1 MRAILCLVAWVALSA
16 VLIAADAPPPRP
28 AKYFNDGAGMV
39 SAQTAARLERA
50 LEDYEKQTSSQI
62 LVAIFPKLPEN
73 SALEDF
79 TFRAADAWKPGQK
92 GKDNG
97 AILFIFRDDR
107 KMRIEVGYGLDGAIP
122 DSVAARIINNEI
134 TPRFRARDFDG
145 GVSAG
150 VTALLQAARGEY
162 KGTGTTVASRRS
174 RGTGGFPVIFIIF
187 LFIIMMSVIASRFQ
201 RRGTVYH
208 RRRRSYWGS
217 AWGGGW
223 GSIGGLGGGGGGW
236 SSRGGGGGSWGGG
249 GGFSSGGGGFGGGG
263 ASGGW

>member
-1 MRAILCLVAWVALSA
+1 MRAAFCLVAWLAFSAA
-16 VLIAADAPPPRP
+16 VLAADTPPPRP
-28 AKYFNDGAGMV
+28 TKYFNDYAGMV
-39 SAQTAARLERA
+39 SAQTAARLERT

-79 TFRAADAWKPGQK
+79 TIRAADAWKPGQK

-107 KMRIEVGYGLDGAIP
+107 KMRIEVGYGLEGPIP
-122 DSVAARIINNEI
+122 DSVAASIINNEI

-162 KGTGTTVASRRS
+162 KGTGTTVASRGR
-174 RGTGGFPVIFIIF
+174 RGTRGIPFTYIF
-187 LFIIMMSVIASRFQ
+187 LLILLILLSSGFH
-201 RRGTVYH
+201 RRGTVFH
-208 RRRRSYWGS
+208 RRRRNY
-217 AWGGGW
+217 WGGGW
-223 GSIGGLGGGGGGW
+223 GTIGGLGGGGGSW
-236 SSRGGGGGSWGGG
+236 GGGGGSWGGGGG

>member
-1 MRAILCLVAWVALSA
+1 MRAVFCLVAWLAFSAAL
-16 VLIAADAPPPRP
+16 VAADAPPPRP
-28 AKYFNDGAGMV
+28 TKYFTDYAGMV

-62 LVAIFPKLPEN
+62 LVTIFPKLPEN

-107 KMRIEVGYGLDGAIP
+107 KMRIEVGYGLEGPIP
-122 DSVAARIINNEI
+122 DSVAASIINNEI
-134 TPRFRARDFDG
+134 TPRFRAQDFDG

-174 RGTGGFPVIFIIF
+174 RGTRGIPVIFIILLVF
-187 LFIIMMSVIASRFQ
+187 MILLSSGFH

-208 RRRRSYWGS
+208 RRRRSYWG
-217 AWGGGW
+217 GGW
-223 GSIGGLGGGGGGW
+223 GSIGGLGSGGGGW
-236 SSRGGGGGSWGGG
+236 SSRGGSGGGGSWGGG